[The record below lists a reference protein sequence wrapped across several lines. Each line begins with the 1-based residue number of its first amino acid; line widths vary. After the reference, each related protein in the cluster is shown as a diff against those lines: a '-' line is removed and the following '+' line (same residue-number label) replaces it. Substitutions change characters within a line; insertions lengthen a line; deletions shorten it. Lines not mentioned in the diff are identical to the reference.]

1 MSKLTLK
8 EESAVIA
15 TPAAGY
21 VTFYAKTDG
30 LLYFKDDGG
39 NEYPVKPVGGGTGD
53 FESDGSVP
61 MAGDIN
67 LGGFNITAAGVAFL
81 IEQAAADADV
91 PGSGQL
97 WVKNTTP
104 NELWFTDDAG
114 TDVQLGIP
122 GAGDLL
128 ADGTIPLTQNW
139 DVGGFTITGTQFISD
154 IATGTAPFVV
164 ASTTEVANLK
174 AASVTTNADL
184 TGHVTSTGN
193 ATILGSFTKSQL
205 STAVSDG
212 TPLYSGD
219 VTSNIPVA
227 TDAIWD
233 AAGDLAVGTGADTA
247 VRLALGTAL
256 QVLRVNAG
264 ATAPEWAAAAAGA
277 GVFGLYKSTDYTA
290 VNGDYV
296 FVDTTGA
303 VVEITLPASPADG
316 ELVWIGDYGGVAL
329 TNNITINRNAN
340 LIDSAAANILINV
353 NDQYALLIWDN
364 ANSTWRSYQSAYVWG
379 SGGGGL
385 DASVKT
391 GAYTILASEDVGVDS
406 SGGVFDITLKLTP
419 SVGDVAYIRDV
430 GQSCGT
436 NAVGILRNGSTINGA
451 AADESLNVDNGVY
464 LFTYDGTTW
473 KFTPITVG
481 GLNQTQVDARVVA
494 GVSGDQHWWVPASQM
509 WASPNVPATA
519 IAVYQETAYQHA
531 SNGWGFAGT
540 GAINEVQFDL
550 VFPKRW
556 DVGVLKVTLYWR
568 TGGTSSNNVLWS
580 FRATTMADGEKANA
594 GFIAPFTD
602 VVDSAIGTLNT
613 LQICSQTANLAFSGS
628 GDAELVGFL
637 IRRNSSDAL
646 DTNTDIAYLL
656 GVVVEWTSNAPT
668 DA

>member
-1 MSKLTLK
+1 M
-8 EESAVIA
+8 
-15 TPAAGY
+15 AASEYILGR
-21 VTFYAKTDG
+21 G
-30 LLYFKDDGG
+30 LDDGSL
-39 NEYPVKPVGGGTGD
+39 EVSGGTGGATGGANIKLHGFTAGGGAASKFEFRTNETVELEHYGAVPGWD
-53 FESDGSVP
+53 FVANPVITTGYIKSGVHFSV
-61 MAGDIN
+61 
-67 LGGFNITAAGVAFL
+67 
-81 IEQAAADADV
+81 EQAAAEASV
-91 PGSGQL
+91 AGLGQL

-303 VVEITLPASPADG
+303 VVAITLPASPADG

-451 AADESLNVDNGVY
+451 AADESLNVDNGLY
-464 LFTYDGTTW
+464 LFTYDGSTW
-473 KFTPITVG
+473 VFTPITVG
-481 GLNQTQVDARVVA
+481 GLNQTQVDARVLAVTASALSKVVTGTTYTVLVGDA
-494 GVSGDQHWWVPASQM
+494 GYNLIFTNA
-509 WASPNVPATA
+509 AA
-519 IAVYQETAYQHA
+519 IAVTLPNTFAVDFHFVVIQTTAA
-531 SNGWGFAGT
+531 GIPTVTRSGADTINGAAT
-540 GAINEVQFDL
+540 GVAPSAQW
-550 VFPKRW
+550 K
-556 DVGVLKVTLYWR
+556 GMYMTQY
-568 TGGTSSNNVLWS
+568 
-580 FRATTMADGEKANA
+580 AAN
-594 GFIAPFTD
+594 TW
-602 VVDSAIGTLNT
+602 
-613 LQICSQTANLAFSGS
+613 LA
-628 GDAELVGFL
+628 LM
-637 IRRNSSDAL
+637 
-646 DTNTDIAYLL
+646 
-656 GVVVEWTSNAPT
+656 
-668 DA
+668 